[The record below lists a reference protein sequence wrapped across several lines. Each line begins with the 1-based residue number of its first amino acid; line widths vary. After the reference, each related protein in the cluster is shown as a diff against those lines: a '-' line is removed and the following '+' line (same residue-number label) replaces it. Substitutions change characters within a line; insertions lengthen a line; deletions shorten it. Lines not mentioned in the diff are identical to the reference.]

1 MPNFGE
7 VCGNQIPF
15 LELLANPLAEGAVL
29 RGMDTAQPR
38 ARCLWWGDF
47 KDQESL
53 GWYETEKQSPG
64 VKNGVVCCLL
74 WSVRFIR
81 RMHSLVSAAG
91 TLQICSRRL
100 LPLLKHIGV
109 GCAAQQ
115 HERRSRKDAED
126 GNTTRVAREQPP
138 PSRCHRAGPVS
149 LSER

>member
-1 MPNFGE
+1 M
-7 VCGNQIPF
+7 
-15 LELLANPLAEGAVL
+15 LLAQLWGSLWKSNPVPGAL
-29 RGMDTAQPR
+29 GEPSSRRCCAAGHGHGSAQGQ
-38 ARCLWWGDF
+38 ALVVGDF

-74 WSVRFIR
+74 WSVQFIR

-91 TLQICSRRL
+91 TLQIRL
-100 LPLLKHIGV
+100 LPVLKPIGV

-115 HERRSRKDAED
+115 HERRSRKGAEE

-138 PSRCHRAGPVS
+138 PSRCHTAGPAS